1 MLKCAKELGDSL
13 IGEKEEILS
22 LEESAFYCDA
32 MAGLYKALKPY
43 DERVARNYLREA
55 EAAYQ
60 QLESRQYEEG
70 FDRIWIFYGTSVL
83 YNATGNGVYHN
94 AFESY
99 LKDEQERNLFAAGG
113 KEEQIFKD
121 EAYIYGVVA
130 YLTNT
135 FSVDV
140 DLCNRLMEELLEG
153 TRGIGAEYN
162 DNPYLCVSNDLR
174 NRLLSGRLYMLAVAE
189 YATLSKEY
197 IQIMK
202 EGIHYIDGCN
212 ETGISLLSKEGIQD
226 PGRDDKDSDAA
237 ISGAYLFVL
246 GEIIKRET
254 ME

>member
-1 MLKCAKELGDSL
+1 MPLVPSNSSSISL
-13 IGEKEEILS
+13 LHKSTSTEKVLVR
-22 LEESAFYCDA
+22 A

-130 YLTNT
+130 YLTK
-135 FSVDV
+135 
-140 DLCNRLMEELLEG
+140 
-153 TRGIGAEYN
+153 
-162 DNPYLCVSNDLR
+162 NP
-174 NRLLSGRLYMLAVAE
+174 A
-189 YATLSKEY
+189 
-197 IQIMK
+197 
-202 EGIHYIDGCN
+202 
-212 ETGISLLSKEGIQD
+212 
-226 PGRDDKDSDAA
+226 
-237 ISGAYLFVL
+237 
-246 GEIIKRET
+246 
-254 ME
+254 